1 MKIAFVNQPID
12 TILPPFQTSVGA
24 CTYGLASSLANFCDV
39 TVYGLKDRNE
49 GAGRDA
55 RCPNVRFRFLPS
67 AKSDRLMSRARE
79 AYSKLHQL
87 KTPASSSR
95 WSYPAFGRHVATD
108 LQRQPFDVIHVQHC
122 SQYVPIIRALN
133 PNSKIVL
140 HLHAEWFPQ
149 NGDAVLERR
158 LRDVDLVTTVSDY
171 VSGKTRQQF
180 PSIASRCETI
190 YNGVEASE
198 FSRERNYDNRR
209 KEKQIIY
216 SGAVSPHKGIHVLL
230 NAFKYVVKRYPHV
243 RLDIIGFQG
252 SYGIEE
258 TFDMTDK
265 ALVGSVAR
273 FYAKNRVSRVKA
285 KLLLGPPDA
294 GTYLSYLK
302 SQLSPDIAE
311 RVSFLG
317 FIPRPQLI
325 EHYYNADICAFPPIW
340 DEGFG
345 IPPVEAMAAGVPV
358 VGSRSGALVE
368 TIKDQQTGILVEK
381 NDAAALGDAL
391 LRLLENDTLRE
402 MMGKAARRRVL
413 TRFTWEQ
420 AAQSAYIRYRA
431 LCEEGALAGGRCL
444 SKC

>member
-24 CTYGLASSLANFCDV
+24 CTYGLASSLAKFCDV
-39 TVYGLKDRNE
+39 TVYGLKDRND

-55 RCPNVRFRFLPS
+55 HCPNVRFVFLPS
-67 AKSDRLMSRARE
+67 AKSDRLMSGARE
-79 AYSKLHQL
+79 TCSKLLQL
-87 KTPASSSR
+87 KSPASSSR

-108 LQRQPFDVIHVQHC
+108 LQRQHFDVIHVQHC

-133 PNSKIVL
+133 PNAKIVL

-149 NGDAVLERR
+149 NGPAVLERR
-158 LRDVDLVTTVSDY
+158 LQDVDLVTAVSDY
-171 VSGKTRQQF
+171 ITGKTRQQF
-180 PSIASRCETI
+180 PSIASRCETL
-190 YNGVEASE
+190 YNGVEADE

-209 KEKQIIY
+209 REKRIIY

-230 NAFKYVVKRYPHV
+230 DAFKYVVKRFPGV

-252 SYGIEE
+252 SYGLEE

-265 ALVGSVAR
+265 ALVGSVSR

-285 KLLLGPPDA
+285 KLSLGPADA

-302 SQLSPDIAE
+302 SQLSPDIADK
-311 RVSFLG
+311 VSFLG

-325 EHYYNADICAFPPIW
+325 ERYYDADVCAFPPIW

-381 NDAAALGDAL
+381 NDAVGLGDAL
-391 LRLLENDTLRE
+391 LRLLENDTLRD
-402 MMGKAARRRVL
+402 MMGKAARRRML

-420 AAQSAYIRYRA
+420 AAQSAVIQYRA
-431 LCEEGALAGGRCL
+431 LCEEGSQVGGPCL